1 MPAGHGTEAQD
12 LGRHRPVMRGR
23 TPTVTAATDLLTAAR
38 AEALFLSDLSAGSE
52 VTAEQ
57 IAAAIRR
64 TVRSYGGTR
73 GCAGEAL
80 ARYCHCPEIGV
91 PRMRWA
97 RRVVEAAYAAGPT
110 TFHPAALLP
119 RPPQAKAA

>member
-1 MPAGHGTEAQD
+1 M
-12 LGRHRPVMRGR
+12 
-23 TPTVTAATDLLTAAR
+23 TAATDVLTAAR
-38 AEALFLSDLSAGSE
+38 AEALFLSDLSADSDA
-52 VTAEQ
+52 TPEQ

-64 TVRSYGGTR
+64 TVRTYGGTR

-80 ARYCHCPEIGV
+80 ARYCECPESGV

-97 RRVVEAAYAAGPT
+97 RRIVEAAYAAGPT
-110 TFHPAALLP
+110 TFHPAALLH